1 MPSFEPYFTYK
12 NKSLYAENVSLESIA
27 KTHGTP
33 TFVYSKKYILD
44 AYQEFAQAALARPS
58 GAPVMVCYAIKA
70 NSNLAILNILAK
82 VGAGFDIVSGGELER
97 VIAAGGSPSK
107 IVFSGVGKKREELL
121 QALQVGVRCFNVE
134 SEAELI
140 RLSALAVSVNKIA
153 QVSLRVNPN
162 VDAGTHPYIST
173 GLKENKFG
181 IAHERTLEVYK
192 LAANLPNLKVTG
204 IDCHIGSQITDVAP
218 FMAALEK
225 VLELYDQLSNA
236 GIELTHL
243 DLGGGLGIPYKAGET
258 PPRRGDLLAKVFDRL
273 AQHPKAS
280 RLEVMFEFG
289 RSIVGNAGVLLTR
302 VEHLKPTAAKN
313 FAIVDAAMNDLI
325 RPTLYQAHHAIAQ
338 VNLDT
343 KGVPQVEYDIVG
355 PVCES
360 GDWLARSRLL
370 SIAED
375 DLLAIG
381 SAGAYGMTQSSNY
394 NSRPRACEVM
404 VDGDQT
410 FVVRQRETIP
420 SLFALEKLLPST

>member
-12 NKSLYAENVSLESIA
+12 NNSLFAEDVSLESIA
-27 KTHGTP
+27 KKHGTP

-44 AYQEFAQAALARPS
+44 AYQEFAQAATKRPN

-82 VGAGFDIVSGGELER
+82 AGAGFDIVSGGELER
-97 VIAAGGSPSK
+97 VIAAGASPSK
-107 IVFSGVGKKREELL
+107 VVFSGVGKKREELL
-121 QALQVGVRCFNVE
+121 QALNVGVCCFNVE
-134 SEAELI
+134 SEAELL
-140 RLSALAVSVNKIA
+140 RLSEIAVSANKIA
-153 QVSLRVNPN
+153 NVSLRVNPN

-204 IDCHIGSQITDVAP
+204 IDCHIGSQITDLAP

-225 VLELYDQLSNA
+225 VLELFDQLSNA
-236 GIELTHL
+236 GIELSHL
-243 DLGGGLGIPYKAGET
+243 DLGGGLGIPYQAGDI
-258 PPRRGDLLAKVFDRL
+258 PPSRGDLLTKVFERL
-273 AQHPKAS
+273 AQHPKAHK
-280 RLEVMFEFG
+280 LEVMFEFG

-302 VEHLKPTAAKN
+302 VEHLKPTASKN

-325 RPTLYQAHHAIAQ
+325 RPTLYQAHHAIVEVKLQ
-338 VNLDT
+338 PNI
-343 KGVPQVEYDIVG
+343 PSVEYDIVG

-370 SIAED
+370 AIQAD

-404 VDGDQT
+404 VDGNQS
-410 FVVRQRETIP
+410 FVVRERETIP
-420 SLFALEKLLPST
+420 SLFALEKLLPSL

>member
-12 NKSLYAENVSLESIA
+12 NNSLYAENVSLESIA
-27 KTHGTP
+27 KSHGTP

-44 AYQEFAQAALARPS
+44 AYQEFAQAALARPFGS
-58 GAPVMVCYAIKA
+58 PVLVCYAIKA
-70 NSNLAILNILAK
+70 NSNLAILNVLARA
-82 VGAGFDIVSGGELER
+82 GAGFDIVSGGELER

-121 QALQVGVRCFNVE
+121 QALEVGVRCFNVE
-134 SEAELI
+134 SESELM
-140 RLSALAVSVNKIA
+140 RLSDLAVSVNKTA
-153 QVSLRVNPN
+153 HVSLRVNPN

-204 IDCHIGSQITDVAP
+204 IDCHIGSQITDIAP

-225 VLELYDQLSNA
+225 VLELYDQLRSA

-243 DLGGGLGIPYKAGET
+243 DLGGGLGIPYQAGES
-258 PPRRGDLLAKVFDRL
+258 PPHRGDLLAKVFERL
-273 AQHPKAS
+273 AQHPTAGQ
-280 RLEVMFEFG
+280 LEVMFEFG

-343 KGVPQVEYDIVG
+343 KGVPPVEYDVVG

-394 NSRPRACEVM
+394 NSRPRACEIM
-404 VDGDQT
+404 VDDDKS